1 MTNEAG
7 FPVETP
13 APERRDPRTTIGGR
27 YAIDL
32 DAPLGSG
39 GMCLVYRGQDL
50 RTRRDIAV
58 KTLRLEYRRDP
69 ETRARFRREAR
80 LIAFLAHPNVIRV
93 IDFVDDRGTSWVV
106 LEHVPGRALNELL
119 KENGALPLATVAHI
133 LDQAAAALGHLHARG
148 LVHLDVKP
156 QNLLLTPGGDL
167 KLIDFG
173 LAQPVGGPQQ
183 AINGRT
189 FGTIGY
195 LAPEQLRGESVD
207 ATADVYA
214 LGGVIYEAL
223 TGAPPYPPP
232 ASGEITNSVIRSR
245 LTQMPVPPS
254 LANPAVPLPA
264 WVDDVVL
271 WALAPEPRARYGS
284 AAAFARIFRAGLDGD
299 GLPAE
304 PPARAGPTPAEVIP
318 IRDSGREHP
327 DPLAPPSAAA
337 VNVPAH
343 FGRAPERGFGALRR
357 EGSLGRRSVMPRRLL
372 WWAVLGLVFINLM
385 LALLLLTTQGR
396 LPGVYDPGLIVF
408 PGGMIP
414 YLGETPTVRAPR
426 AEIHLIAIALLT
438 QLRRSFE

>member
-1 MTNEAG
+1 
-7 FPVETP
+7 
-13 APERRDPRTTIGGR
+13 
-27 YAIDL
+27 
-32 DAPLGSG
+32 
-39 GMCLVYRGQDL
+39 
-50 RTRRDIAV
+50 
-58 KTLRLEYRRDP
+58 
-69 ETRARFRREAR
+69 
-80 LIAFLAHPNVIRV
+80 
-93 IDFVDDRGTSWVV
+93 
-106 LEHVPGRALNELL
+106 
-119 KENGALPLATVAHI
+119 
-133 LDQAAAALGHLHARG
+133 
-148 LVHLDVKP
+148 
-156 QNLLLTPGGDL
+156 
-167 KLIDFG
+167 
-173 LAQPVGGPQQ
+173 
-183 AINGRT
+183 
-189 FGTIGY
+189 
-195 LAPEQLRGESVD
+195 
-207 ATADVYA
+207 
-214 LGGVIYEAL
+214 
-223 TGAPPYPPP
+223 
-232 ASGEITNSVIRSR
+232 
-245 LTQMPVPPS
+245 
-254 LANPAVPLPA
+254 PAVPLPA